1 MAGFRPVVRAR
12 GFWSQAGWRDH
23 RACSSTA
30 EDESASKKTKHG
42 SFDGALGLART
53 REAFGVR
60 KDEDTWSKPKRTG
73 TAVRETPLR

>member
-30 EDESASKKTKHG
+30 EDESASKKAKYG

-60 KDEDTWSKPKRTG
+60 KDE
-73 TAVRETPLR
+73 ETT